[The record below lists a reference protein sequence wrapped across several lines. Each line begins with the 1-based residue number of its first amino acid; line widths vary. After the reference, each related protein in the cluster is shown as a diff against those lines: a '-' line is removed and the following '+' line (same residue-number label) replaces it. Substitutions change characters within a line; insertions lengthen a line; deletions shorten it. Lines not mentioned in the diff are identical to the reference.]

1 VGGIAFLV
9 VLFSLL
15 AFWYGLRPF
24 VTAVRFARHGILHVP
39 ALVFGAVG
47 IWVGG
52 LLALVAW
59 TLTREPSTIPDRATM
74 MGWTIVVFVA
84 VLAVVVLRRPD
95 VEERLP
101 QKTRRMLDGRYFALG
116 AIIVLLAIF
125 AAGLIR

>member
-1 VGGIAFLV
+1 VGGTAFLV
-9 VLFSLL
+9 ALFSLL
-15 AFWYGLRPF
+15 AFWYGARPF
-24 VTAVRFARHGILHVP
+24 VNAVLFARYGILHVP

-52 LLALVAW
+52 GLALAAAS
-59 TLTREPSTIPDRATM
+59 LAREPPALPDRAAM

-84 VLAVVVLRRPD
+84 VLAVVVLRRPE

-101 QKTRRMLDGRYFALG
+101 ARTRRILDGRYFALG

-125 AAGLIR
+125 VAGLIR